1 MTAPAFDLQRLH
13 SDIDAKRQRQDL
25 NWSALSREVRV
36 AASTIRRY
44 AHAGDAEA
52 DGVLALIQW
61 LDEAPE
67 DYITNNSTT
76 PAKLPPAERGQ
87 VRVDMNR
94 VAEATR
100 DPRGANGRTRTT
112 IQRLVEAAQHAGQ
125 SVVSLTRLS
134 ER

>member
-61 LDEAPE
+61 LDAAPE
-67 DYITNNSTT
+67 DYTANNAIAPTR
-76 PAKLPPAERGQ
+76 LPPAGRGQ
-87 VRVDMNR
+87 VRVDMSR

-100 DPRGANGRTRTT
+100 DPRGADGRTRTT
-112 IQRLVEAAQHAGQ
+112 IQRLVQAAHLSGQ
-125 SVVSLTRLS
+125 TVASLTRLTDQ
-134 ER
+134 